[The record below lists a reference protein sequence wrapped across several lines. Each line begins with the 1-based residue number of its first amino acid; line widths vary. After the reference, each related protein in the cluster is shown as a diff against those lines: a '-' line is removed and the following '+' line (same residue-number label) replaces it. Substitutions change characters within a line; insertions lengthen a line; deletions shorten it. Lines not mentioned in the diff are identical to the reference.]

1 MRVAARKVNWSECPA
16 DIAPYTRESQTFLT
30 VGREYEVHAVVV
42 FKSSISLQV
51 VDDLRYPA
59 WEAAW
64 LFNLLD
70 KSVPDDW
77 TCSVFEDE
85 PILVLG
91 PEFIAK
97 DVVSYVAMV
106 ELEAQQVSRFWER
119 IEARKREHE

>member
-70 KSVPDDW
+70 KCVPDDW